1 VHNVVQAII
10 LGVLIGGV
18 YALMASGL
26 TLVFGIMKVIN
37 VAQGALV
44 ILAAYLSYT
53 LFSHL
58 HVDPFLSIL
67 IVTPAMF
74 VLGVAVQLVF
84 VRSLRGRDASELSLL
99 VTWALALGIEGAL
112 SAVFQ
117 TTYRSTLPSYTYR
130 SWDIFGY
137 QVGLVRVLGFAA
149 SALLLG
155 LLSLLLT
162 RTRFGRAVRATV
174 QNPTAATL
182 LGVDSNRVQTLSF
195 GIGVSMAAAAGAVY
209 GVIYPFNPGSH
220 YDLISRL
227 LSIVVLGGLGS
238 IGGAVAAALTMGVVE
253 SVVAVEISPTWA
265 AFSFFIVLIAFLL
278 VRPQGIFGLRSSFTP
293 PGS

>member
-1 VHNVVQAII
+1 MHQVIQAII

-44 ILAAYLSYT
+44 ILAAYLSYA
-53 LFSHL
+53 LWSNL
-58 HVDPFLSIL
+58 GVDPFLSIL
-67 IVTPAMF
+67 IVAPAMF
-74 VLGVAVQLVF
+74 VLGVLVQIVF
-84 VRSLRGRDASELSLL
+84 VRSLSGPDGTELSLL
-99 VTWALALGIEGAL
+99 VTWALALGIEGVL
-112 SAVFQ
+112 SVIWR
-117 TTYRSTLPSYTYR
+117 TTYRVSNPSYANTT
-130 SWDIFGY
+130 WTIFGY
-137 QVGLVRVLGFAA
+137 QVNEVRVLGFAA
-149 SALLLG
+149 SGVLLI

-162 RTRFGRAVRATV
+162 RTKFGRAVRATV

-182 LGVDSNRVQTLSF
+182 LGVDSKRVQTLSF
-195 GIGVSMAAAAGAVY
+195 GLGVSMAAAAGAVY

-238 IGGAVAAALTMGVVE
+238 LGGAVFAALGMGIIE
-253 SVVAVEISPTWA
+253 SLVAVEISPIWA
-265 AFSFFIVLIAFLL
+265 SFSFFVVLIAFLL
-278 VRPQGIFGLRSSFTP
+278 VRPQGIFGVRERVL
-293 PGS
+293 

>member
-84 VRSLRGRDASELSLL
+84 VRSLRGPDASELSLL
-99 VTWALALGIEGAL
+99 VTWALALGIEGGL

-130 SWDIFGY
+130 SWDVFGY

-278 VRPQGIFGLRSSFTP
+278 VRPQGIFGIRERTL
-293 PGS
+293 

>member
-1 VHNVVQAII
+1 VHQVIQAVI
-10 LGVLIGGV
+10 LGVLVGGV

-44 ILAAYLSYT
+44 ILAAYLSYA
-53 LFSHL
+53 LFSHA
-58 HVDPFLSIL
+58 HIDPFLSIL

-84 VRSLRGRDASELSLL
+84 VRSLRGPDASDLSLL
-99 VTWALALGIEGAL
+99 VTWALALGIEGVLSVIFKTTFRVTSPSYADNSWSIL
-112 SAVFQ
+112 GYRISEVRFFAFVASAV
-117 TTYRSTLPSYTYR
+117 
-130 SWDIFGY
+130 
-137 QVGLVRVLGFAA
+137 
-149 SALLLG
+149 LLF

-162 RTRFGRAVRATV
+162 RTRFGRSVRATV

-182 LGVDSNRVQTLSF
+182 LGVDANRVQTLSF
-195 GIGVSMAAAAGAVY
+195 GLGVSMAAAAGAVY

-238 IGGAVAAALTMGVVE
+238 LGGAVVAALGMGVIE
-253 SVVAVEISPTWA
+253 SIVAVEISPIWA
-265 AFSFFIVLIAFLL
+265 SFSFFIVLLVFLL
-278 VRPQGIFGLRSSFTP
+278 LRPQGIFGLRERTL
-293 PGS
+293 